1 MLNSTGIIVVV
12 LLLFFLTYIL
22 RSNSLDSF
30 IVFVDDVI
38 IPKNCYDYLV
48 TNGKYFFLIN
58 SKKTMDNIT
67 NPITFNNKQDAIN
80 YLNKINCPNTIPF
93 VDLVMKKK
101 LDDPTVS
108 MQRECAK
115 KISPNLFDL
124 DVCNLYGSNSD
135 TLNAKTIARLNQIE
149 NDRKIYSN
157 YDLESCMI
165 NNAVSENEDLDDA
178 NFKND
183 FAKYFDRLNS
193 HIDAK
198 YLYIT

>member
-12 LLLFFLTYIL
+12 LLLFFLIYIL
-22 RSNSLDSF
+22 KSNSLDSF
-30 IVFVDDVI
+30 IIFVDDII
-38 IPKNCYDYLV
+38 IPKNCYDYLL
-48 TNGKYFFLIN
+48 TNGKYFFLLN

-67 NPITFNNKQDAIN
+67 NPITFDNKQDAIN

-93 VDLVMKKK
+93 VNLVMKKK

-165 NNAVSENEDLDDA
+165 KNAVSENEDLDDA
-178 NFKND
+178 NFKNN

-193 HIDAK
+193 HIDEK